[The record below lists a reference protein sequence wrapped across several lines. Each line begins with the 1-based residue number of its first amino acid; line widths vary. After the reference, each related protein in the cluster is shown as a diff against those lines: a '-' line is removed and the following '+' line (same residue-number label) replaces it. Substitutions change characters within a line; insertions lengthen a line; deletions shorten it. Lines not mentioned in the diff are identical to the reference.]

1 MKTVQVQLSS
11 LSPIMFNAF
20 RGQEEIPPER
30 KLHLSS
36 EDGKTVVLPVSYIM
50 GFLTATIV
58 GRSCLN
64 TFVEAK
70 ERGEKKAEVLARVA
84 AGPVE
89 IPLTENGKPI
99 MFSGWEGK
107 VYLDEQPAQASK
119 TARVIAR
126 RPVVRAPWRADF
138 ELFVNE
144 EQGGFVTVERLEDWF
159 RDGGTQVGLGAFR
172 PFYGRFEVTRWDVT

>member
-1 MKTVQVQLSS
+1 MKTVKVQLSS

-36 EDGKTVVLPVSYIM
+36 EDGATVILPVSYIM
-50 GFLTATIV
+50 GFLTATTV

-64 TFVEAK
+64 TFVK
-70 ERGEKKAEVLARVA
+70 PTDRNTIKAELLSSIA

-89 IPLTENGKPI
+89 IPLLDGEPI
-99 MFSGWEGK
+99 KFVGWNEK
-107 VYLDEQPAQASK
+107 IYLDEQAAQASK

-126 RPVVRAPWRADF
+126 RPVVREPWGAAF
-138 ELFVNE
+138 NLFINE
-144 EQGGFVTVERLEDWF
+144 TEFVTVERMEDWF
-159 RDGGTQVGLGAFR
+159 RDGGTQVGMGAFR
-172 PFYGRFEVTRWDVT
+172 PFYGRFEVSLWEPS